1 MAIKIEAQ
9 LRVSSDGIDIK
20 LLDDMSEDITENE
33 LHLLNKLKP
42 AFRNFI
48 IAELE
53 LNDILVTAV
62 HKDIAITT
70 APH

>member
-20 LLDDMSEDITENE
+20 LLDDMSEDITETE

-48 IAELE
+48 MAELE
-53 LNDILVTAV
+53 LNDIFVTAV
-62 HKDIAITT
+62 HKDLAITT
-70 APH
+70 TSH